1 MVRVHCLPTVLCV
14 CHQNSDCGSSVPVAS
29 HTTSKVTSQSVNFI
43 TANVLALLTSLQ
55 TQNDRPQRNNNT
67 TFVLNFSKLQTSITN
82 KMAKNLNYFFTVN
95 LKILSSRTKHNIVF
109 CPKYKDKNVMNILRL
124 YFRCHSVV
132 LSHYK

>member
-1 MVRVHCLPTVLCV
+1 MAAGSQSCLFPIKILTAAPV
-14 CHQNSDCGSSVPVAS
+14 CQWPLIPPV
-29 HTTSKVTSQSVNFI
+29 KLLVSQSVNFI